1 MCKPVIVKER
11 KKNAKK
17 LNMKN
22 VLNDQK
28 SKIFHT
34 QFKLQGE
41 VFKFSMFCHNVLTF
55 YPNWQGTKLIINYSQ
70 ILT

>member
-11 KKNAKK
+11 RKNAKK

-34 QFKLQGE
+34 QSKLQGE
-41 VFKFSMFCHNVLTF
+41 VFKFSTF
-55 YPNWQGTKLIINYSQ
+55 WLFILIGKGPNSS
-70 ILT
+70 